1 MSLTQFLRILWA
13 RRMLVLVTTISTFAA
28 AFLVAQLLPERY
40 EAKSRVLLDV
50 VKPDPVTGQVLAANS
65 AKGFTRTQVELVR
78 DQRVASD
85 VVEKLRLDQ
94 NPELQRRYEESG
106 QNSGAGFRAW
116 LTQSIV
122 EGTQARMV
130 EGSNVLEISFTA
142 PSAEMARSVA
152 DALRQ
157 SYVDSSLSSRREG
170 ARQSADWYLQQTEKA
185 RLSLQQAEQAKTEF
199 EKRTGLIL
207 EGTSDI
213 DSARLQ
219 ALATQGTPIAASGGG
234 GGQVVST
241 PSSAQLAQVD
251 ASIAQASQSLGPNH
265 PEMQELQRRR
275 AALAGLAAQERAA
288 AGAAAN
294 AAAGSAARSA
304 TAGASAINQAYQAQR
319 SKVVGQRANL
329 EQLRRLQTEV
339 DVRREQYAK
348 TATRA
353 AELRQ
358 QADVSDSGLAVLG
371 GAIASDRPVF
381 PNRPLILGGALG
393 FGFAFGILLALLLEL
408 MNRRVRGVE
417 DMVSIRE
424 VPLLAVISVPSGS
437 RGETPLLGWSGR
449 Q

>member
-13 RRMLVLVTTISTFAA
+13 RRMLVLVTTISAFVA

-40 EAKSRVLLDV
+40 EARARVLLDLG
-50 VKPDPVTGQVLAANS
+50 KPDPVTGQVLAPNS

-94 NPELQRRYEESG
+94 DPELQRSYEESA
-106 QNSGAGFRAW
+106 QKSGAGFRAW
-116 LTQSIV
+116 LTQSIA

-130 EGSNVLEISFTA
+130 EGSNVLEISFTG
-142 PSAEMARSVA
+142 PSSEMARSIA

-170 ARQSADWYLQQTEKA
+170 ARQTADWYVQQTEKA

-207 EGTSDI
+207 EGASDI

-219 ALATQGTPIAASGGG
+219 ALATQGTPIASSVG

-251 ASIAQASQSLGPNH
+251 ASIAQASQTLGPNH

-275 AALAGLAAQERAA
+275 AALAALAAQERAA

-294 AAAGSAARSA
+294 AAAGSAVRSA
-304 TAGASAINQAYQAQR
+304 TAGASAVNQAYQAQR

-339 DVRREQYAK
+339 DVRRDQYAK

-358 QADVSDSGLAVLG
+358 QADVSDTGLTPLG
-371 GAIASDRPVF
+371 AAMASDRPVF

-424 VPLLAVISVPSGS
+424 VPLLAVINSPSRS